1 MYAAVL
7 MLDFMIIGWIF
18 VWIINLE
25 INYFKSYGLCIDI
38 DTSPYAF
45 VSYPTYEYEVDE
57 DGIIVKYVNRGRS
70 MLEFGKGKQHRI
82 LINKNDHNKV
92 VGYRELVA
100 YIILLIILVVSM
112 AIRIIHF

>member
-112 AIRIIHF
+112 AICIIHF

>member
-45 VSYPTYEYEVDE
+45 VSYP
-57 DGIIVKYVNRGRS
+57 II
-70 MLEFGKGKQHRI
+70 
-82 LINKNDHNKV
+82 
-92 VGYRELVA
+92 
-100 YIILLIILVVSM
+100 
-112 AIRIIHF
+112 